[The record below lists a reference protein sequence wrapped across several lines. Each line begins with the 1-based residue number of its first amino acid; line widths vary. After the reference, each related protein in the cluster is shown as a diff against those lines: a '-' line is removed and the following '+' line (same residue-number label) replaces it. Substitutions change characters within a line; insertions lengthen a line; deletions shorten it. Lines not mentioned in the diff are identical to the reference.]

1 MRSTEK
7 AVQIL
12 LAIIAA
18 LMLLGALHISRPVT
32 MPLAFAFFIAIL
44 VHPLQVWLNRRLPHW
59 LSLVLVLLVIL
70 SVLGI
75 GVGAIALSG
84 EIIEPKLPRY
94 ADRLEQLLQTAT
106 TWLQSM
112 GFTVGQG
119 STPSQIQEGFSQF
132 SSQIWGGI
140 KSILN
145 LLSLLVLV
153 ISLLALLLLEVGEYG
168 DRARQAF
175 SSRTS
180 DHLIHAVSS
189 TSAALRRYLLVMA
202 FTSFLT
208 GVLTWL
214 WCFILGVDL
223 AYVWGL
229 VGFVLN
235 FIPTIGSFI
244 AVVPPTLVAILFQ
257 GAGMGFLTLAG
268 LATLQ
273 TILGNFVDPRLQG
286 RYLKLSPFMALLS
299 IIFWGWVWGIPGAFI
314 GVPMTASIV
323 LFCAEFKPTQ
333 PIAIMLGDTD
343 GPAVKSSEKS
353 KTSVR

>member
-7 AVQIL
+7 AIQIL
-12 LAIIAA
+12 LVIIAA
-18 LMLLGALHISRPVT
+18 LLVLGALHLSRPVT
-32 MPLAFAFFIAIL
+32 MPLAFAFFIA
-44 VHPLQVWLNRRLPHW
+44 VVVNPLQTWLNRRLPHW
-59 LSLVLVLLVIL
+59 LSLVIVLLLIL
-70 SVLGI
+70 AVLSI
-75 GVGAIALSG
+75 GVGAIALCG

-94 ADRLEQLLQTAT
+94 ADRLQQLWQTGKD
-106 TWLQSM
+106 WLQNV
-112 GFTVGQG
+112 GINLGQG
-119 STPSQIQEGFSQF
+119 STSLQFQEGFSQF

-145 LLSLLVLV
+145 LLSLLILV

-175 SSRTS
+175 PSRTGE
-180 DHLIHAVSS
+180 HLIHAVSN

-229 VGFVLN
+229 LAFVLN
-235 FIPTIGSFI
+235 FVPTIGSFI
-244 AVVPPTLVAILFQ
+244 AVIPPTLVAILFQ
-257 GAGMGFLTLAG
+257 GVGTGLLTLAG

-286 RYLKLSPFMALLS
+286 HYLKLSPFMALLS

-323 LFCAEFKPTQ
+323 LLCAEFKPTQ
-333 PIAIMLGDTD
+333 PIAVMLGDPD
-343 GPAVKSSEKS
+343 HSSAKSARKSSSAK
-353 KTSVR
+353 